1 MASRARVSKEVLEVL
16 RRHGIRYR
24 VFGGEVSI
32 HYDDLRKFL
41 RLCDE
46 GKIPRSLC

>member
-1 MASRARVSKEVLEVL
+1 VVPEVKDSLEVL
-16 RRHGIRYR
+16 RRYGIRYR

-32 HYDDLRKFL
+32 HYDDLKRFL

-46 GKIPRSLC
+46 GKVPRSLC